1 MRPDHGVEVQN
12 INKRVFSGILI
23 IPAPLA
29 RLLESE
35 RFVQADG
42 GRIADPHFKHCSQYA
57 RFFGFPQGCG
67 HEEASEAAAPSVR
80 AHRDIEDFHFI
91 RRMVHGY
98 VPRKAFFA
106 GRFADAE
113 GVEGVPGEGV
123 GKGQRRPRKIETSA
137 FQPGE
142 RGGVVNRKPDAA
154 GVFFRM
160 VMHHT
165 VSESLEGEGP
175 LIEYVDEA
183 DRPLLLAAAAEGIPL
198 RKKMAGVVLRDA
210 EGRVLARRE
219 AEEGASGA
227 WRLSALTPVRSGEA
241 REEAAERALAELD
254 VPAEGLTELATFR
267 PEAGRVSLTLFE
279 ASMPEG
285 ARETLNGT
293 LLDRDELCGLA
304 AGFPELFTEEWLWI
318 VRSGC
323 LWETRPRLSRR

>member
-42 GRIADPHFKHCSQYA
+42 GRVADPHFKHCSQYA

-113 GVEGVPGEGV
+113 GAEGVPGEGV
-123 GKGQRRPRKIETSA
+123 GKSQRRPR
-137 FQPGE
+137 
-142 RGGVVNRKPDAA
+142 
-154 GVFFRM
+154 
-160 VMHHT
+160 
-165 VSESLEGEGP
+165 
-175 LIEYVDEA
+175 
-183 DRPLLLAAAAEGIPL
+183 
-198 RKKMAGVVLRDA
+198 
-210 EGRVLARRE
+210 
-219 AEEGASGA
+219 
-227 WRLSALTPVRSGEA
+227 RLSALTPVRSGEA